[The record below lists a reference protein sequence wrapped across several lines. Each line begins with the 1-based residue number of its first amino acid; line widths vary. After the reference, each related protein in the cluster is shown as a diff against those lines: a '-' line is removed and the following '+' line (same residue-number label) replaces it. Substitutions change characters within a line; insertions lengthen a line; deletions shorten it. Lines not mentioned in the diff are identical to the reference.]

1 MRQVRPDDYAHDD
14 EGEPAEEYIADA
26 FRWMDS
32 PELLERDNL
41 LQRKKYA
48 TMRAF
53 LEAFAETGNIRL
65 SCGAAKITR
74 TTFYRWRDEVGDVG
88 DAFRAAF
95 KQAEAQAVETLEA
108 EARRRAVHGTRK
120 IRKNY
125 DKDGNL
131 RSEYVEIDY
140 SDTLLI
146 FLLKGAAPDKYADR
160 SKVDVKVTVRQ
171 EVEKLVAAGLL
182 DPSEADAAIA
192 EAEAIVRGKA

>member
-1 MRQVRPDDYAHDD
+1 MRQVSPDDYGYD
-14 EGEPAEEYIADA
+14 EDGDPAEEYIADSY
-26 FRWMDS
+26 RWMDS
-32 PELLERDNL
+32 PELIERDNL

-53 LEAFAETGNIRL
+53 LTAFAETGNIRL

-74 TTFYRWRDEVGDVG
+74 TTFYRWRDEVGEVG
-88 DAFRAAF
+88 DAFRAALAH
-95 KQAEAQAVETLEA
+95 AEEQAVETLEA

-171 EVEKLVAAGLL
+171 EVERLVAAGLL
-182 DPSEADAAIA
+182 DPSEAEAAIA
-192 EAEAIVRGKA
+192 EAEAIVRGKP